1 MEIVLRAAI
10 TFAFLWLITRGLGKR
25 HLSEMAPFELILL
38 VTMGDLVQQGVT
50 GEDFSLTGSMLAI
63 STISVLVLVT
73 SYLSFRSKRARN
85 ILDGSPVV
93 LLEGSE
99 KHSRRM
105 MWERVDIEDL
115 EEEARNNGIASLDDV
130 RLAVLEPDGKFSF
143 IKREPGDPG
152 SSSGEEKAV
161 RS

>member
-10 TFAFLWLITRGLGKR
+10 TFAFLWLVTRGLGKR

-50 GEDFSLTGSMLAI
+50 GEDFSLTGSFLAI

-73 SYLSFRSKRARN
+73 SYLSFRSKWARS

-93 LLEGSE
+93 LLEGAE
-99 KHSRRM
+99 THTRRM
-105 MWERVDIEDL
+105 NWEHVNVEDL
-115 EEEARNNGIASLDDV
+115 EEEARNHGIASLDEV

-143 IKREPGDPG
+143 IKKDSGDAGVSDP
-152 SSSGEEKAV
+152 EEKQA
-161 RS
+161 R